1 MLETLTDRLGI
12 ALRNVRGVGKLSEKN
27 MEDTFKDV
35 RAALLTA
42 DVHFRVAREFIE
54 RVSSECI
61 GQKVTQSV
69 TPGQMLVKIIHD
81 ELVRLLGEGS
91 NDLIEKR
98 PLRIMMIGLHGSGK
112 TTSSV
117 KLARYLHK
125 KGYTPLLVACD
136 LYRPAAIE
144 QLEIL
149 AGKEDFHFF
158 AEPSSK
164 DVSKV
169 AANGLAYAK
178 KNKTD
183 AIIFDTAGR
192 LQIDDEL
199 VDEIKLLKKR
209 IVPDEVLLV
218 ADSALGQEA
227 VNISKTFHEAL
238 SLTGIILTK
247 LDGDARGGAALSMK
261 AITNIPIKF
270 IGIGEKVDELE
281 LFHPDRMAS
290 RILGMG
296 DVVTLVEKAQETI
309 DDEEANRMAEK
320 MRKADFNYE
329 DMLAQ
334 FKQLKKMGSLGS
346 IVDMLPGMN
355 NVEIGDKEEDQL
367 KRTEAIILSMTTRE
381 RQNPNLLNGR
391 RRMRIAAGSGVEI
404 REVNALIKQFTMM
417 RKMMRKMKGAKGK
430 KMLKKM
436 QSMGGDLPGMGGNL
450 PGMTG

>member
-1 MLETLTDRLGI
+1 MLETLTDRLGNV
-12 ALRNVRGVGKLSEKN
+12 LRNIRGIGKFSEKN

-35 RAALLTA
+35 RAALLSA

-61 GQKVTQSV
+61 GQRVTQSV

-81 ELVRLLGEGS
+81 ELVHLLGEGS

-98 PLRIMMIGLHGSGK
+98 PLRILMIGLHGSGK

-144 QLEIL
+144 QLETL

-158 AEPSSK
+158 SEPSSK

-169 AANGLAYAK
+169 AANGLTYAK

-199 VDEIKLLKKR
+199 VDEIKLLKTR

-270 IGIGEKVDELE
+270 IGIGEKVHELE

-296 DVVTLVEKAQETI
+296 DVVTLVEKAQEVI
-309 DDEEANRMAEK
+309 DDDEANHIAEK

-334 FKQLKKMGSLGS
+334 FQQLKKLGSLGS

-355 NVEIGDKEEDQL
+355 NVEIGDKEENQL

-391 RRMRIAAGSGVEI
+391 RRMRIAAGSGVEV

-417 RKMMRKMKGAKGK
+417 RKMIRKMKGGKGK

-436 QSMGGDLPGMGGNL
+436 QSMGGDFPGMGGN
-450 PGMTG
+450 

>member
-309 DDEEANRMAEK
+309 DEEEANRMAEK

-391 RRMRIAAGSGVEI
+391 RRMRIAAGSGVEV

-436 QSMGGDLPGMGGNL
+436 QSMGGDFPGMGGNL

>member
-136 LYRPAAIE
+136 LYRPAAIK

-309 DDEEANRMAEK
+309 DEEEANRMAEK

-329 DMLAQ
+329 DMLTQ

-391 RRMRIAAGSGVEI
+391 RRMRIAAGSGVEV

-436 QSMGGDLPGMGGNL
+436 QSMGGDSPGMGGNL

>member
-54 RVSSECI
+54 RISSECI

-144 QLEIL
+144 QLEAL

-169 AANGLAYAK
+169 ATNGLAYAK

-309 DDEEANRMAEK
+309 DEEEANRMAVK

-391 RRMRIAAGSGVEI
+391 RRMRIAAGSGVEV

-436 QSMGGDLPGMGGNL
+436 QSMGGDFPGMGGNL

>member
-1 MLETLTDRLGI
+1 MLETLTDRLGN

-61 GQKVTQSV
+61 GQKVTESV

-81 ELVRLLGEGS
+81 ELVHLLGEGS

-144 QLEIL
+144 QLETL

-169 AANGLAYAK
+169 ATNGLAYAK

-309 DDEEANRMAEK
+309 DEEEANRMAEK

-334 FKQLKKMGSLGS
+334 FKQLKKLGSLES

-391 RRMRIAAGSGVEI
+391 RRMRIAAGSGVEV

>member
-1 MLETLTDRLGI
+1 MLETLTDRLGN
-12 ALRNVRGVGKLSEKN
+12 ALRNVRGVGKFSEKN

-35 RAALLTA
+35 RAALLSA

-98 PLRIMMIGLHGSGK
+98 PLRILMIGLHGSGK

-144 QLEIL
+144 QLETL

-199 VDEIKLLKKR
+199 VDEIKLLKKC

-270 IGIGEKVDELE
+270 IGIGEKVYELE

-309 DDEEANRMAEK
+309 DDDEANRMAEK

-334 FKQLKKMGSLGS
+334 FKQLKKLGSLGS

-391 RRMRIAAGSGVEI
+391 RRMRIAAGSGVEV

-436 QSMGGDLPGMGGNL
+436 QSMGGDFPEMGGN
-450 PGMTG
+450 

>member
-1 MLETLTDRLGI
+1 MLETLTDRLGN
-12 ALRNVRGVGKLSEKN
+12 ALRNVRGVGKFSEKN

-35 RAALLTA
+35 RAALLSA

-98 PLRIMMIGLHGSGK
+98 PLRILMIGLHGSGK

-144 QLEIL
+144 QLETL

-309 DDEEANRMAEK
+309 DDDEANRMAER

-334 FKQLKKMGSLGS
+334 FKQLKKLGSLGS

-391 RRMRIAAGSGVEI
+391 RRMRIAAGSGVEV

-436 QSMGGDLPGMGGNL
+436 QSMGGDFPGMGGN
-450 PGMTG
+450 